1 MKIRFL
7 VVLALAMS
15 LHLYAQ
21 GQTMSLQ
28 QCIDY
33 GLANHPNI
41 LNARIE
47 RELAKTTVK
56 ETTSQGL
63 PQISANGGVTKNF
76 IIPEVPFTN
85 PITGEET
92 TIAFQRAWTGNGLVS
107 MDQLIF
113 DGSYF
118 VGLQAARTYR
128 QLAEKEQIKTEID
141 LVEAISKAYFSV
153 LVADERLA
161 LAQANMTRIDSLL
174 DETKA
179 LYNSGFAE
187 RIDVSR
193 VEVQRNLNQTQLD
206 NLQQLKEVS
215 LGLLKFQMGMQQS
228 ENLSL
233 SQSLKDLEWENELNG
248 ELGFSYFN
256 RIEYQQLQV
265 NMALAELDLKNNHV
279 KYLPRVDAFLNYGG
293 NMFADTRSDLF
304 NFSRSWIPNSA
315 VGLSIRVPIFDG
327 LYKSALIQRNRLTIK
342 QLENQFDLL
351 ENSIDR
357 EISEKRLQLGNA
369 VKRLR
374 AEETNMELSLEVF
387 EVTRTKYQE
396 GVGSNLE
403 VVEAENAYKQAE
415 TNYYVA
421 LYDAIIAKIELEKA
435 LGILNK

>member
-1 MKIRFL
+1 MKIRYLFVL
-7 VVLALAMS
+7 WLALN
-15 LHLYAQ
+15 LHTQAQ
-21 GQTMSLQ
+21 GQMMSLQ

-47 RELAKTTVK
+47 RDLAETTVK

-141 LVEAISKAYFSV
+141 LVEAISKAYYSV
-153 LVADERLA
+153 LVADERLE
-161 LAQANMTRIDSLL
+161 LAKANRSRIDSLL
-174 DETKA
+174 EETNA
-179 LYNSGFAE
+179 LYESGFAE

-193 VEVQRNLNQTQLD
+193 VEVQRNLSQTQLD
-206 NLQQLKEVS
+206 NLQQLKDVS
-215 LGLLKFQMGMQQS
+215 MGLLKFQMGMKQS
-228 ENLSL
+228 DQLSL
-233 SQSLKDLEWENELNG
+233 SQSLKDLQWDNELDG

-304 NFSRSWIPNSA
+304 NLSRSWIPNSA

-357 EISEKRLQLGNA
+357 EITEKRLQLGNA

-374 AEETNMELSLEVF
+374 AEETNMELGLQVF